1 MDRSDDAMRSSG
13 ADGGF
18 PHGQGESITFEGPR
32 GDMAASTS
40 QHPAGP
46 SEFARQV
53 SKLTNV
59 AMSSANVAM
68 SSAIVALFRTWS
80 NPPAPPVPSAGTEAL
95 PAWYLVRLRQH

>member
-32 GDMAASTS
+32 GDMAASTL
-40 QHPAGP
+40 QQPAGP

-59 AMSSANVAM
+59 AMSSA
-68 SSAIVALFRTWS
+68 IVALFRTWS
-80 NPPAPPVPSAGTEAL
+80 NPPAPPAPSAGTEAL
-95 PAWYLVRLRQH
+95 PACYLVRLRQH